1 MTRDTV
7 SRKLFSTLF
16 VLGLANIVLAY
27 ALFYFSSVTLLK
39 DRSSEHM
46 SSVRAL
52 ASQKLTLY
60 LDNLKSV
67 LQDSVD
73 IDAKSFSEKYFL
85 KERFPLSKNNQE
97 MFRKLEPYQF
107 YPYQET
113 ELIIRTHADKEDFI
127 WIFNSSTLDK
137 ALSEKEG
144 LGVSGENY
152 LVGKDSQIKSTSRH
166 ITDWREITVKNKS
179 IELAKNNKTGVHVVE
194 DYRGVQV
201 VSAYSPFKYDKLNYV
216 LLSEIDKDEVL
227 LPLKNLFPKIFLI
240 CGIVSILTLIL
251 VYLSFAK
258 ILQLIDEMKEKINS
272 FHIRFINL
280 TEIEKKKMSYELHDG
295 VGQILT
301 ALKWGISRNED
312 QMKLKE
318 LCDDAFKEIR
328 TISNNLMPA
337 ALSEFGFFSA
347 VKEYFVKLEN
357 FYKIDATYRYS
368 DQLLNYTFREGMDVN
383 LYRMIQELLHNTLKH
398 ANAKSVSLVLL
409 KEDENLHLRY
419 EDDGIGMSDA
429 APMPK
434 VLLYRSELMGATI
447 IRNSGSPGLVYH
459 VEIPLK
465 RLFNDKV

>member
-1 MTRDTV
+1 
-7 SRKLFSTLF
+7 
-16 VLGLANIVLAY
+16 
-27 ALFYFSSVTLLK
+27 
-39 DRSSEHM
+39 M

-60 LDNLKSV
+60 LDNLKSII
-67 LQDSVD
+67 QDSPD
-73 IDAKSFSEKYFL
+73 TDPKSFSEKFFL
-85 KERFPLSKNNQE
+85 KERFRLSESNQE
-97 MFRKLEPYQF
+97 SFRSLEPYQF
-107 YPYQET
+107 YPYQKT
-113 ELIIRTHADKEDFI
+113 ELIIKTVAGKDELI

-144 LGVSGENY
+144 LGESGENY
-152 LVGKDSQIKSTSRH
+152 LVGEDSQIKSTSRH
-166 ITDWREITVKNKS
+166 ISDWREVKVSNKS
-179 IELAKNNKTGVHVVE
+179 IDFARKNKTGVHLVK

-201 VSAYSPFKYDKLNYV
+201 VSAYSPFKYDRLNYV
-216 LLSEIDKDEVL
+216 LLSEIDKEEVL

-240 CGIVSILTLIL
+240 CGIVSLFTLIL

-280 TEIEKKKMSYELHDG
+280 TEEEKKKMSYELHDG

-328 TISNNLMPA
+328 SISNNLMPA
-337 ALSEFGFFSA
+337 ALTEFGFFSA

-357 FYKIDATYRYS
+357 FYQIDATYRYS
-368 DQLLNYTFREGMDVN
+368 DQLLNLSFREGMDVN

-419 EDDGIGMSDA
+419 EDDGSGMADT

-447 IRNSGSPGLVYH
+447 KRNKGTPGLVYH
-459 VEIPLK
+459 VEIPMK
-465 RLFNDKV
+465 RLFHDKV